1 MRIRGAAGEVVV
13 ERQGPL
19 LFVTWFDEQ
28 DERLVDAYF
37 AEYERH
43 VREAHEAGERF
54 VLISDALDAKAP
66 GATIRQR
73 IMARTEAM
81 PEFFR
86 DVQIANYVVLASA
99 TVRGALTAMS
109 WLSRTPWASEYVAT
123 PAEAIE
129 RSRGVLRGAGVDVPE
144 EPAPGRY
151 ERPARS

>member
-13 ERQGPL
+13 ERRGPL
-19 LFVTWFDEQ
+19 LFVTWFDDQ
-28 DERLVDAYF
+28 DERLVDDYF

-43 VREAHEAGERF
+43 VREAHVAGERF

-66 GATIRQR
+66 GATIRRR

-81 PEFFR
+81 PEFFH
-86 DVQIANYVVLASA
+86 DVQIGNFVVLASA
-99 TVRGALTAMS
+99 VVRGALTAMS
-109 WLSRTPWASEYVAT
+109 WLSRTPWSSEYAAT

-129 RSRGVLRGAGVDVPE
+129 RAREMLRGAGVDVPDD
-144 EPAPGRY
+144 PAPGRY